1 MEDLSWAYHELE
13 NLYDN
18 DVESESSSK
27 NSSSGGGG
35 GGGGGGYRN
44 NEDDSHYDVDGNEE
58 DYYTPSSRTARLCS
72 NDRRMTTTTTAVAT
86 QKRKKGNGNKTK
98 KTKMKTKHNFI
109 ISQNKSEKNSTIT
122 RVLKNC
128 HVPNRSSSMQ
138 HLMMGIESPSLFSP
152 RCFTMGIGRNSSS
165 LDIVAAIDEERTKNT
180 TDDVSVGKRIEV
192 QWDMDDGSKEWYA
205 GTVTSISND
214 KTEAVLLY
222 DDGECCLMDIVDP
235 TEWRTVTATEPIAAA
250 ATTTTPEN
258 TCNDTYAIVPK
269 AREGISSLP
278 PCNTIISGTV
288 LPSSPIVKKK
298 KKKTSANTTTTTK
311 TKNVKDSEIRSSQS
325 QSQLQLQLLIAE
337 KRKRINH
344 KSHPAR
350 RRPVPLPI
358 K

>member
-13 NLYDN
+13 NLYDD

-27 NSSSGGGG
+27 NSS
-35 GGGGGGYRN
+35 GGGGGYRN
-44 NEDDSHYDVDGNEE
+44 NEDDSYYDVDGNEE

-72 NDRRMTTTTTAVAT
+72 NDRRITTTTTVVAT
-86 QKRKKGNGNKTK
+86 QKRKKGNGKKTK

-109 ISQNKSEKNSTIT
+109 ISQNKSEKSSTIT

-165 LDIVAAIDEERTKNT
+165 LDIVAIDEERTKNT

-222 DDGECCLMDIVDP
+222 DDGECCLMDIVDH

-250 ATTTTPEN
+250 AATTTPEN

-298 KKKTSANTTTTTK
+298 KKKTSANTTTK
-311 TKNVKDSEIRSSQS
+311 TKNVKDSEIRSSQSQSQS

-337 KRKRINH
+337 KRKRIDH